1 LTQSKSASSRTPAR
15 RIPRPMKSRRTP
27 TGKQKLKVDPSL
39 IILALCLAFN
49 LTACTRKAAG
59 TGGWTLDNQQRA
71 TLADYK
77 GKVVVLDFYATWCEP
92 CRAETPGLVQL
103 QKQYQQ
109 QGLRIVGL
117 NVGGADDRDRVPAFA
132 KEFGIEYPLAFPD
145 DEYADSLLGNNQNIP
160 QAFVFDRS
168 GKLVRR
174 FIGYTDNSSAELE
187 RVVKATV
194 TSGQ

>member
-1 LTQSKSASSRTPAR
+1 MLVLSSAF
-15 RIPRPMKSRRTP
+15 
-27 TGKQKLKVDPSL
+27 
-39 IILALCLAFN
+39 ILAGCPS
-49 LTACTRKAAG
+49 KPVG
-59 TGGWTLDNQQRA
+59 TGGWTFDNQQRA

-109 QGLRIVGL
+109 QGLQIVGL
-117 NVGGADDRDRVPAFA
+117 NVGGAADRGKVLGFA
-132 KEFGIEYPLAFPD
+132 IEFGIEYPLGFPD
-145 DEYADSLLGNNQNIP
+145 DEYADSLLGDNQNIP
-160 QAFVFDRS
+160 QAFVFDRN

-174 FIGYTDNSSAELE
+174 FIGYSDGSGAELE

-194 TSGQ
+194 TAGQ